1 MVVANRPLHYRKM
14 KQPAYVAL
22 TFMLAFGLPATALAD
37 APVVPDVPS
46 PNQLPTAAA
55 LPITGISFR
64 VSQRLTIKKSV
75 TAPATTNEVVTISP
89 CDAVTV
95 NLRRGSMRADNESSD
110 ALVSFS
116 DLAPGPYAYEVHC
129 TNYVHG
135 NASVDGSVEIV
146 AGTMAVV
153 PVVVDITGRVQTR
166 DVSLSGA
173 AMGESIAIHIG
184 TPDQKGGDLNSK
196 TRDLTIL
203 ANLGYVTSRD
213 THQGIAPLA
222 FTDLGVWS
230 IAAAFTPERRL
241 TFGGKVAGLAKS
253 PATLDARVIQN
264 AGANLSYAF
273 GRHLAASAGGQ
284 WQAGWD
290 TTRSVINAGGGI
302 TWRKQHAE
310 FVKTEFNVGAEGV
323 MHRGA
328 ALDGNR
334 TSTFATGTAE
344 VQLCW
349 NSCDR
354 RYGASWFG
362 FDAAIPLTHSNDAA
376 NLVGAKP
383 NSALGFH
390 VGSFMRVNDSF
401 DLFADVAWHDRGDAA
416 AIKTEFGTLL
426 GGFDQIQLSLGAI
439 FYFHFGKAKQRNSS
453 DYVRAL

>member
-1 MVVANRPLHYRKM
+1 M
-14 KQPAYVAL
+14 KQPACVAL
-22 TFMLAFGLPATALAD
+22 TFTLAFGLPATALAD
-37 APVVPDVPS
+37 APEVPG
-46 PNQLPTAAA
+46 PNPQQAAAPAAALDA

-64 VSQRLTIKKSV
+64 VSQRLTIKKPA
-75 TAPATTNEVVTISP
+75 TAPAATDDVVTISP

-95 NLRRGSMRADNESSD
+95 KLKRGSMRADNASSD

-135 NASVDGSVEIV
+135 NASVDGRVEIV
-146 AGTMAVV
+146 AGTMAEV
-153 PVVVDITGRVQTR
+153 PIVVDIAGRVPTR
-166 DVSLSGA
+166 EVSFSGA
-173 AMGESIAIHIG
+173 AMAESIALHAGSI
-184 TPDQKGGDLNSK
+184 DQKGGDLDSK

-253 PATLDARVIQN
+253 PAVLDARVIQN
-264 AGANLSYAF
+264 AGANVSYAF

-290 TTRSVINAGGGI
+290 TTRSVINGGGGV

-310 FVKTEFNVGAEGV
+310 FVKTEFSVGAEGV
-323 MHRGA
+323 MHRGT
-328 ALDGNR
+328 ALEGNR
-334 TSTFATGTAE
+334 TSAFATGSAE

-349 NSCDR
+349 NDCR
-354 RYGASWFG
+354 RRFGATWFG
-362 FDAAIPLTHSNDAA
+362 FDAAIPLSHSNASSD
-376 NLVGAKP
+376 LVGAKP

-390 VGSFMRVNDSF
+390 VGSFMRVNDTF
-401 DLFADVAWHDRGDAA
+401 DLFADVAWHDRGDAG

-426 GGFDQIQLSLGAI
+426 GGFDQIQMSLGAI
-439 FYFHFGKAKQRNSS
+439 FYFHFGKAKPRSDS
-453 DYVRAL
+453 DYVRTL